1 MWASIL
7 WSLCPLCK
15 QLQCKLFIKYWNTY
29 GFTRA
34 TLYICIHIFKF
45 WNLIFFHTL
54 RYIQKFTCCPKISN
68 LTKLHSFR
76 NHSSMPRKSSRGE
89 WKWHQWSQLP
99 IAMNISYSVQR
110 LFEEVEHKYDN
121 WNWCRKLCIRYSIY
135 TWGNW
140 KSWMQAGNTLWNKAI
155 QLAIHE
161 MIVVPEEEKAF
172 QKHFLK
178 VVKQKMRLF
187 EIVKSKGK
195 CLESVYKQS
204 HHHPFHKES
213 KIYQQLENCTK
224 VNSHHDTVFF
234 LI

>member
-1 MWASIL
+1 MDKNFAKFSDVFVCEPASCDPYVLYVNNCSASFSLSIEIL
-7 WSLCPLCK
+7 TVLLE
-15 QLQCKLFIKYWNTY
+15 QHFIYVS
-29 GFTRA
+29 
-34 TLYICIHIFKF
+34 IFLNSEIWF
-45 WNLIFFHTL
+45 FFHTL
-54 RYIQKFTCCPKISN
+54 RYTQKFTCCPKISN

-140 KSWMQAGNTLWNKAI
+140 KSLMQAGNTLWNKAI
-155 QLAIHE
+155 QLTVHE

-178 VVKQKMRLF
+178 AVKQ
-187 EIVKSKGK
+187 
-195 CLESVYKQS
+195 
-204 HHHPFHKES
+204 
-213 KIYQQLENCTK
+213 
-224 VNSHHDTVFF
+224 
-234 LI
+234 